1 MYSPALWHQPCIW
14 QEVIFSRE
22 FISKWN
28 LKSFHDLMWSILT
41 TSPDHLLWTL
51 LPSSPP
57 SSSGTIQQV
66 RLQGENYIC
75 AASPTPNCDF
85 CRRVASGVWAGLRA
99 EHSMLIASRFLTS
112 PHTGALCWNV
122 SFSWPWESPFTS
134 FTCLPHPHNRFFRS
148 VSLWQML

>member
-1 MYSPALWHQPCIW
+1 
-14 QEVIFSRE
+14 
-22 FISKWN
+22 
-28 LKSFHDLMWSILT
+28 MWSILT

-99 EHSMLIASRFLTS
+99 EHSMLIASRS
-112 PHTGALCWNV
+112 PHV
-122 SFSWPWESPFTS
+122 SSHRCLVLERVLQLTLRVTFHLLYLSSSPT
-134 FTCLPHPHNRFFRS
+134 
-148 VSLWQML
+148 